1 MEVRKLE
8 TTTTINERIKS
19 LRATL
24 GKSQKDFGASI
35 GIKPNSVSDIETGKN
50 NVTQQNIKAI
60 CLENWDGKR
69 VNETWLRTG
78 QGGDENMFKKEFP
91 NDEYMAYATLI
102 GNGANDRIKEA
113 IIKYGRLSPENKK
126 IIDDA
131 IELVVQMLK
140 KEE

>member
-1 MEVRKLE
+1 
-8 TTTTINERIKS
+8 
-19 LRATL
+19 
-24 GKSQKDFGASI
+24 
-35 GIKPNSVSDIETGKN
+35 
-50 NVTQQNIKAI
+50 
-60 CLENWDGKR
+60 
-69 VNETWLRTG
+69 
-78 QGGDENMFKKEFP
+78 MFKKDFP

-131 IELVVQMLK
+131 IELVMQMFK

>member
-1 MEVRKLE
+1 M
-8 TTTTINERIKS
+8 NERIKE
-19 LRATL
+19 LRKEL
-24 GKSQKDFGASI
+24 GLSQESFGERLKITKA
-35 GIKPNSVSDIETGKN
+35 SVSRIESGIN
-50 NVTQQNIKAI
+50 NPSDQTIKLI
-60 CLENWDGKR
+60 CSEFH
-69 VNETWLRTG
+69 VNENWLRTG
-78 QGGDENMFKKEFP
+78 DGGIKNMFKKDFP

-131 IELVVQMLK
+131 IELVMQLLK

>member
-1 MEVRKLE
+1 M
-8 TTTTINERIKS
+8 NERIKE
-19 LRATL
+19 LRKEL
-24 GKSQKDFGASI
+24 GLSQESFGERLKITKA
-35 GIKPNSVSDIETGKN
+35 SVSRIESGIN
-50 NVTQQNIKAI
+50 NPSDQTIKLI
-60 CLENWDGKR
+60 CSEFH
-69 VNETWLRTG
+69 VNENWLRTG
-78 QGGDENMFKKEFP
+78 DGGIKNMFKKDFP

-131 IELVVQMLK
+131 IELVMQMFK

>member
-1 MEVRKLE
+1 M
-8 TTTTINERIKS
+8 NERIKE
-19 LRATL
+19 LRKEL
-24 GKSQKDFGASI
+24 GLSQESFGERLKITKA
-35 GIKPNSVSDIETGKN
+35 SVSRIESGIN
-50 NVTQQNIKAI
+50 NPSDQTIKLI
-60 CLENWDGKR
+60 CSEFH
-69 VNETWLRTG
+69 VNENWLRTG
-78 QGGDENMFKKEFP
+78 DGGIENMFKKEFP

-131 IELVVQMLK
+131 IELVVQMFK

>member
-1 MEVRKLE
+1 M
-8 TTTTINERIKS
+8 NERIKK
-19 LRATL
+19 LRRKL
-24 GKSQKDFGASI
+24 ELSQEEFGERLEITRSSI
-35 GIKPNSVSDIETGKN
+35 SRIESGINNPSDQT
-50 NVTQQNIKAI
+50 IKLI
-60 CLENWDGKR
+60 CSEFH
-69 VNETWLRTG
+69 VNENWLRTG

-91 NDEYMAYATLI
+91 NNEYMAYATLI

-131 IELVVQMLK
+131 IELVMQMLK